1 MKNFLTGWNFRRII
15 YLVGGILFVFMAVN
29 DRTWWLI
36 PFALYFI
43 AMAVFKFGCASGTC
57 NIEESPKDAETS
69 N

>member
-1 MKNFLTGWNFRRII
+1 MKNFFSDWNFRRII

-43 AMAVFKFGCASGTC
+43 AMAIFKFSCASGNCET
-57 NIEESPKDAETS
+57 NFPSKDS
-69 N
+69 KPLN

>member
-1 MKNFLTGWNFRRII
+1 MKNFLSDWNFRRII

-43 AMAVFKFGCASGTC
+43 AMAIFKFGCASGNCET
-57 NIEESPKDAETS
+57 NLPSKDS
-69 N
+69 KPLN